1 MTADRGPAND
11 ATACAT
17 VIIDELVRGGVR
29 EFVMSPGSRNAPLSF
44 ALLEAQDAGRLRIHV
59 RIDERSA
66 AFLAL
71 GLAKATGTP
80 TALMCT
86 SGTALANFHPA
97 IVEADMSGT
106 PLVVVSANRPQ
117 SLWGTGANQTIDQV
131 GIFGRATRDVVHL
144 PAVGGPPANALW
156 RSRVCRILAAATGT
170 VGRPGPVQL
179 DVGFAEPLTPS
190 YDESPSQYPGR
201 ANGEPWTAVI
211 AAPRIEGEISPPRRT
226 LVFVGETSTSL
237 AASAVSSA
245 CEAGFPV
252 HVEAGTSL
260 AAAQRGCLDAG
271 SWLLA
276 DEKFLDDYRPDHV
289 VIVGRPTLARS
300 IGKLTSRPR
309 VGVSVISDHGEWSDP
324 TGKASTTLVIDTVRI
339 SGTVDTEFATAWRD
353 ADRRATGAV
362 RALDAGELDGG
373 VLDAGEVAAVVTG
386 AGADVLLV
394 ASSNPIRDVDLRA
407 QRRAANVVVNRGA
420 AGIDGL
426 VSTAIGVALSVTD
439 ARLPAPQAKAVALL
453 GDLALLHD
461 SNGLV
466 IGPDEPRP
474 RLTIVVVNNDGGA
487 IFASLEQGA
496 PEYAAQ
502 FERIFGTPHGVDIA
516 SLCAATGTTY
526 VEAKSASELALLLA
540 QDPAGIRVIE
550 VKLDR
555 AEERRRRLDHAEA
568 VSRAIHAR

>member
-1 MTADRGPAND
+1 MSADRGPAND

-17 VIIDELVRGGVR
+17 VIVDELVRGGVR

-44 ALLEAQDAGRLRIHV
+44 ALLEAENAGRLRIHV

-97 IVEADMSGT
+97 IVEADMSGV

-131 GIFGRATRDVVHL
+131 GIFGDATRDVVHL
-144 PAVGGPPANALW
+144 PAVTGPSANALW
-156 RSRVCRILAAATGT
+156 RSRVCRVLAAATGAD
-170 VGRPGPVQL
+170 GRPGPVQL
-179 DVGFAEPLTPS
+179 DIGFAEPLTPA
-190 YDESPSQYPGR
+190 YDDSPTQFPGR

-226 LVFVGETSTSL
+226 LIFVGETSASL

-260 AAAQRGCLDAG
+260 AAARDGCLDSGA
-271 SWLLA
+271 WLLA
-276 DEKFLDDYRPDHV
+276 DEEFLDSYRPDHV
-289 VIVGRPTLARS
+289 VIVGRPTLGRS
-300 IGKLTSRPR
+300 IGKLISRPR
-309 VGVSVISDHGEWSDP
+309 VGVSVISDHAEWADS
-324 TGKASTTLVIDTVRI
+324 TGKASTTLVIDAVRI
-339 SGTVDTEFATAWRD
+339 TGTVDTEFATAWRE
-353 ADRRATGAV
+353 ADRRATSAV
-362 RALDAGELDGG
+362 RALDADGF
-373 VLDAGEVAAVVTG
+373 DAGEVAAIVTR
-386 AGADVLLV
+386 AGADALII

-407 QRRAANVVVNRGA
+407 QRRAVNVIVNRGA

-426 VSTAIGVALSVTD
+426 VSTAVGVALSVSD
-439 ARLPAPQAKAVALL
+439 ARKPTPQAKTVALL

-474 RLTIVVVNNDGGA
+474 RLTIVVANNDGGA

-496 PEYAAQ
+496 PEYAGQ
-502 FERIFGTPHGVDIA
+502 FERIFGTPHGVDIQ
-516 SLCAATGTTY
+516 SLCAATGTAY
-526 VEAKSASELALLLA
+526 VQAKGAGELASLLA
-540 QDPAGIRVIE
+540 EDPAGIRIIE

-555 AEERRRRLDHAEA
+555 ADERGRRLDQAA
-568 VSRAIHAR
+568 IVSKAINGD